1 MPEKHLTSYSNAPL
15 RFAYFFRDLATFM
28 ISAMLHKDDTSIHVI
43 MNFMRIWKI
52 NAEVKIILLGVG
64 LWHGLLTLQ
73 WVTMQMPIMA
83 TSMASH
89 TPVKAPDFSLTK
101 KPNWCWPNHN
111 YGFEYALW
119 RTTERKKH
127 AAKNQTFIRCWVIMC
142 ISAPCR

>member
-1 MPEKHLTSYSNAPL
+1 
-15 RFAYFFRDLATFM
+15 M
-28 ISAMLHKDDTSIHVI
+28 ISAMLNKDDTNIHVI

-64 LWHGLLTLQ
+64 VWHGLLTLQ

-83 TSMASH
+83 TSIARVWG
-89 TPVKAPDFSLTK
+89 VKALPDFSLPK

-119 RTTERKKH
+119 GTTERNKNMQQKIKLLLDAGSLSVCQHH
-127 AAKNQTFIRCWVIMC
+127 ANNDFIIVWLFI
-142 ISAPCR
+142 ATK

>member
-1 MPEKHLTSYSNAPL
+1 MIYIQRFIHRYIQLNRKISLG
-15 RFAYFFRDLATFM
+15 FAYFFRDLATFM
-28 ISAMLHKDDTSIHVI
+28 ISAMLHKDDTNIHVI

-64 LWHGLLTLQ
+64 VWHGLLTLQ

-89 TPVKAPDFSLTK
+89 TPVKAPNFSLTK

-119 RTTERKKH
+119 RTTERTCSKKS
-127 AAKNQTFIRCWVIMC
+127 NFY
-142 ISAPCR
+142 

>member
-73 WVTMQMPIMA
+73 WKTMQRLRVAMSRGR
-83 TSMASH
+83 T
-89 TPVKAPDFSLTK
+89 TPAKAPDFSPTK
-101 KPNWCWPNHN
+101 KLNWCWLNHN
-111 YGFEYALW
+111 YGFEHALW
-119 RTTERKKH
+119 RTTEREKKCN
-127 AAKNQTFIRCWVIMC
+127 KNQTFIRCWVIIC
-142 ISAPCR
+142 LSAPCK